1 MFLYLLR
8 AMLRLLN
15 LQIINCN
22 FVMLNNNIMR
32 LSDLQK
38 QELIEDYKNGMTWNA
53 LCEKYQ
59 TNLHTVH
66 KIFKKNNVQKTRIQD
81 SAWSLEKQKL
91 LTDMYLAN
99 CTYQEMYDALNCKG
113 GTLTYWVHKLG
124 LPMRGSGRNNVY
136 PNKFL
141 EHTPE
146 SDYWL
151 GYIFAD
157 GHVGIYK
164 EDKKSGHY
172 VIGLS
177 SEKKYVVEKYKEWY
191 NNLPSIYEQPYIL
204 KDGTKKT
211 IYLAN
216 LVCKELAYWFRNEL
230 KIDNTKHHTLN
241 PPIEINW
248 DIIRGFFDG
257 DGSSA
262 KGQWQLKSCSKI
274 WLERIQNFLNSFGI
288 NSVLK
293 KSYLDCW
300 GLFVYDK
307 ENIKKLVPLMYEHK
321 YYCHEYKYKNF
332 ESIINS

>member
-1 MFLYLLR
+1 MV
-8 AMLRLLN
+8 RLLS
-15 LQIINCN
+15 LYINSGN
-22 FVMLNNNIMR
+22 FVVLKDNIMK
-32 LSDLQK
+32 LNDLQK
-38 QELIEDYKNGMTWNA
+38 QELIEDYKNGMTWDG
-53 LCEKYQ
+53 LCTKYQ
-59 TNLHTVH
+59 TNTNTIH

-81 SAWSLEKQKL
+81 STWSPEKQKL

-99 CTYQEMYDALNCKG
+99 CTYQEMYDALDCKG

-157 GHVGIYK
+157 GHIGIHK
-164 EDKKSGHY
+164 EGTGSGHY
-172 VIGLS
+172 TIILS
-177 SEKKYVVEKYKEWY
+177 SEKKYVVDRYKEWY
-191 NNLPSIYEQPYIL
+191 EELPTICSQPYTL
-204 KDGTKKT
+204 KDGTVKT
-211 IYLAN
+211 MYNAIMFCKDLAF
-216 LVCKELAYWFRNEL
+216 WFRDEL
-230 KIDNTKHHTLN
+230 KIDNIKHHTLN
-241 PPIEINW
+241 PPVDLNW

-262 KGQWQLKSCSKI
+262 KGEWQLKSCSKV
-274 WLERIQNFLNSFGI
+274 WLERIQNFLSSFGI
-288 NSVLK
+288 ESLLK
-293 KSYLDCW
+293 LSYLDCW

-307 ENIKKLVPLMYEHK
+307 ENVRKLVPLMYEHK

-332 ESIINS
+332 ESVLNEEIK